1 MANHLTSKVIFWTRN
16 RCKTCPKI
24 NDLEHFQRFRQ
35 HFLFCGRKQKYRK
48 CYIFFADEQKYKNVN
63 NLYFY
68 KLNLNTSSFGT
79 DTTREIKKFYNFLN
93 LEMFYIFK
101 NLKKGTKQKILIIL
115 NCVFWKLKQ
124 KFWAPNS
131 EILPNLIKFR
141 PRSYWI
147 DY

>member
-1 MANHLTSKVIFWTRN
+1 MIWNIFR
-16 RCKTCPKI
+16 
-24 NDLEHFQRFRQ
+24 DLDNI
-35 HFLFCGRKQKYRK
+35 FCFADGNKNIENA
-48 CYIFFADEQKYKNVN
+48 IFFADEQKYKNVN

-68 KLNLNTSSFGT
+68 KRNLNTSSFGT

-131 EILPNLIKFR
+131 EILPNLIKFNQ
-141 PRSYWI
+141 I
-147 DY
+147 